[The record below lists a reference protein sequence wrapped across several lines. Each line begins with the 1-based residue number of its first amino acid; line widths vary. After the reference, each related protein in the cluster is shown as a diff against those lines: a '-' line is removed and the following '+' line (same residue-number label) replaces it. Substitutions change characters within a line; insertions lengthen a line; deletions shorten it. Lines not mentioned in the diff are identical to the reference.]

1 MKLLKVI
8 FVSLFT
14 LPNAWANLNAQIKY
28 SSNYLMPAYVH
39 FNANGSQYTITANI
53 NIPFYNIEFKSSG
66 TQTNNTFAMLDY
78 QDIRN
83 GKLYAK
89 TLINGNEILY
99 GKVKNSL
106 DNMPFTMPIFDLFTV
121 AFQLSYYGKLPHNF
135 QITNGKKLYLME
147 NVFVKKSEKQVKENN
162 RNQTEITYQFRT
174 GEKSFVV
181 KKYLGE
187 QFPRYISYDKD
198 GDHYELTFNELIK

>member
-1 MKLLKVI
+1 M
-8 FVSLFT
+8 
-14 LPNAWANLNAQIKY
+14 
-28 SSNYLMPAYVH
+28 H

-99 GKVKNSL
+99 GKVK
-106 DNMPFTMPIFDLFTV
+106 I
-121 AFQLSYYGKLPHNF
+121 A
-135 QITNGKKLYLME
+135 
-147 NVFVKKSEKQVKENN
+147 
-162 RNQTEITYQFRT
+162 
-174 GEKSFVV
+174 
-181 KKYLGE
+181 
-187 QFPRYISYDKD
+187 
-198 GDHYELTFNELIK
+198 